1 MTSVQEADL
10 PNGISWSEKFPKRDT
25 GLPQKDKANKASEY
39 MPGDLPKR
47 RPRCHKVPN
56 VTFLLLQN
64 SSLEQD
70 VQASMGRRKRGMSSR
85 QRWPWKMLRW
95 SLFLCPLPPQSSNYQ
110 DGRWSMTRAQPFQSK
125 VPGDLAS
132 EGIIQPSTLLQEA
145 GMEKAS
151 GPKQAGALPG
161 ASPSQLRLDTKVD
174 ANNSA
179 SAVMPPESWRQ
190 SRGEVG
196 KSLKGEMAV

>member
-1 MTSVQEADL
+1 
-10 PNGISWSEKFPKRDT
+10 
-25 GLPQKDKANKASEY
+25 

-64 SSLEQD
+64 NSLEQD

-161 ASPSQLRLDTKVD
+161 ASPSQLHLDTKVD

-179 SAVMPPESWRQ
+179 STVVPPESRRQ
-190 SRGEVG
+190 SRGEVE
-196 KSLKGEMAV
+196 KNAKGEMAVWGGLTKAERRSERQRRKER